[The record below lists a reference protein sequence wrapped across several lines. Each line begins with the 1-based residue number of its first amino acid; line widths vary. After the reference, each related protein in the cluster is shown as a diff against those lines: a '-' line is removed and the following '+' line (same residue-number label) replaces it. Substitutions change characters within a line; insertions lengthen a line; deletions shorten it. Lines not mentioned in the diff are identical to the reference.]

1 MFTRS
6 LERRRQTPA
15 SAPGL
20 LGKRKESSVRSMAG
34 ESIRDR
40 PPTDTEQTEDT
51 ETISHKDTETQRFFC
66 SKKSSVSQWL
76 ICLCVSRRSVS
87 PKNKNPAGTRSLDR
101 CGMTVR
107 SEFPRGAGQLG
118 RSWRV
123 LRENLDD
130 HAAVLRAALLRLV
143 RRDRLLLAVADH
155 VHLVQRDLILLVEIP
170 LDGLRA
176 LQTDLLVDHLV
187 ADVVG
192 VPFDLDPDVLRILF
206 ELRDHLIDLL
216 LGLVRQRGLAELEVA
231 RVLAQNDLV
240 HEPAVRLVEI
250 VELLGELGV
259 NSGCGAARL
268 HGRFI
273 RLLSGLPR
281 RLRLLIDFADASLV
295 SARALLRLFHR
306 APERIDLV
314 VHLADAGTDEF
325 LGSARRRTADGE
337 HRDGKSYEEI
347 PKHVHPPISL
357 TRLNSRWGVIAQPCN
372 RSGRVPPGPSAA
384 RGPRADATRDCRSIQ
399 TRRGIHAATRR

>member
-40 PPTDTEQTEDT
+40 PPTDTEQTADT

-76 ICLCVSRRSVS
+76 ICLGVSRRSVS

-118 RSWRV
+118 RCFQRARRARWRV

-176 LQTDLLVDHLV
+176 LETDLLVDHLV

-192 VPFDLDPDVLRILF
+192 VPFGLDPDVLRILF

-314 VHLADAGTDEF
+314 VHLADAGTDEL
-325 LGSARRRTADGE
+325 LGSAR
-337 HRDGKSYEEI
+337 
-347 PKHVHPPISL
+347 
-357 TRLNSRWGVIAQPCN
+357 
-372 RSGRVPPGPSAA
+372 
-384 RGPRADATRDCRSIQ
+384 
-399 TRRGIHAATRR
+399 